1 MVNNIYLVGFMCSG
15 KSTIGELL
23 AEKFGLKFVDIDREI
38 EREERKKI
46 RDIFSQEGEAYFRKL
61 EREKIQELSKKKG
74 LVVSTGGGLGADL
87 ENMNLMKKTGVVI
100 WFKVSLE
107 EVKKR
112 CGKDTERPIL
122 QISEEEL
129 KELFKDRE
137 EIYRLADITVEV
149 DGKKPEEILRELEFL
164 LKLIER

>member
-15 KSTIGELL
+15 KSTIGKLL
-23 AEKFGLKFVDIDREI
+23 AEKFNLKFVDIDEEI
-38 EREERKKI
+38 EREEGKKI

-61 EREKIQELSKKKG
+61 EREKIQEFSKKKG
-74 LVVSTGGGLGADL
+74 FVISTGGGLGADL

-112 CGKDTERPIL
+112 CGKDTERPML

-129 KELFKDRE
+129 KKLFKSRE

-149 DGKKPEEILRELEFL
+149 DRKKPEEILRELEFL
-164 LKLIER
+164 IKLIER

>member
-46 RDIFSQEGEAYFRKL
+46 REIFSQEGEAYFRKL

-112 CGKDTERPIL
+112 CGKDTERPML
-122 QISEEEL
+122 QISEGEL
-129 KELFKDRE
+129 KELFKNRE